1 MPEITLV
8 QAVNLALARAMAE
21 DASVLAVGEDVGAE
35 GGVFARPRASS
46 NVSGPIVFSTRRSPR
61 G

>member
-21 DASVLAVGEDVGAE
+21 DPLVLVVGEDVGA
-35 GGVFARPRASS
+35 
-46 NVSGPIVFSTRRSPR
+46 
-61 G
+61 